1 MSNIF
6 PVITIDGF
14 SATGKTTLAA
24 SLSRHLG
31 WPILL
36 SGMLYRY
43 AAYALLQSP
52 DGHQVAGGVSSKLV
66 QELTGLQFVRSA
78 AGEVMVVHEGED
90 LAALLR
96 AEAVSQKA
104 SVLAKDTRFREQLLG
119 VQRAYSSQQGLI
131 AEGRDMASVVFPDA
145 QLQIYLIADETVRAN
160 RRCNQLQNDG
170 FCAKIQAVS
179 QNIVKRDKND
189 EARTIASRRDNDQS
203 LVIDTSALSEEEVF
217 AMVVGDPRM
226 SAVQGIT

>member
-1 MSNIF
+1 MSKTI

-14 SATGKTTLAA
+14 SATGKTTLAS
-24 SLSRHLG
+24 SLAQHLG

-43 AAYALLQSP
+43 AAWAFLQMSKDALLAEGLP
-52 DGHQVAGGVSSKLV
+52 DKLV
-66 QELTGLQFVRSA
+66 NELSALQFVCSE
-78 AGEVMVVHEGED
+78 AGDVLVLHEGED
-90 LAALLR
+90 VAPLLR

-104 SVLAKDTRFREQLLG
+104 SVLAKDKRLRAQLLV
-119 VQRAYSSQQGLI
+119 VQRAYRSQQGLI

-145 QLQIYLIADETVRAN
+145 LLQIYLVADEQVRAS

-170 FCAKIQAVS
+170 FCAKIQSVS
-179 QNIVKRDKND
+179 QNIIERDKND
-189 EARTIASRRDNDQS
+189 EARTIASRRGSAHS

-217 AMVVGDPRM
+217 ALVVGDPRI
-226 SAVQGIT
+226 SAIQGIK

>member
-1 MSNIF
+1 MSKIY

-24 SLSRHLG
+24 SLAQHLG

-43 AAYALLQSP
+43 TAWSTLEMSN
-52 DGHQVAGGVSSKLV
+52 DTKTVEKMSGKLIR
-66 QELTGLQFVRSA
+66 ELSALQFVCSDE
-78 AGEVMVVHEGED
+78 GVVMVIHEGRD
-90 LAALLR
+90 VAPFLR

-104 SVLAKDTRFREQLLG
+104 SELAKDLTLRAQLLE
-119 VQRAYSSQQGLI
+119 VQRAYSSAKGLI

-145 QLQIYLIADETVRAN
+145 QLQIYLVANESVRAS

-170 FCAKIQAVS
+170 FHAKIQSVS
-179 QNIVKRDKND
+179 HNIIERDKKD
-189 EARTIASRRDNDQS
+189 EARTLASRRNNDQS

-217 AMVVGDPRM
+217 ARVVGDPRM
-226 SAVQGIT
+226 SAVLRIA